1 MYKRQIKEAKERL
14 QNASNRQVFVEEVIE
29 NKKKAELELVKN
41 TEESGTMSK
50 TASESIEP
58 SKLIWTKLRNE
69 LIFRRRFMLFELYS
83 IYFTDR
89 SSGRRKERNCNCEK
103 FDMIRGLHL
112 PACNDRYEKAELELV
127 KNTEESGTMS
137 KAASELIE
145 PSKLIWT
152 KLRNELIF
160 RRRFML
166 FELYSIYFT
175 DRSSGRRKERNC
187 NCEKFDMIRG
197 LHLPACNDRYGHNE
211 IEITAALGHLT
222 NILLMIGRILNY
234 NFFSPMFFKSS
245 KSFILERNSHQI
257 FLLFDITSRSHRER
271 FVHAYFLLNR
281 NIIQLRRD
289 LGLNTI
295 ELDRPIQNLQ
305 DAILCAIGKSSLPCT
320 QIMRCLSIHSP
331 SIIIPLS
338 QNIPQKEN
346 NSIVL
351 KNTVKLRSRDD
362 NILDVVSA
370 KNDTFDVEKLCS
382 RSLS

>member
-1 MYKRQIKEAKERL
+1 METPEELKPTKLSYNDSDLKKIKELMDGVKSYAEKLGEKTNIFKGELDSNKSFDSMSSEVQNKQIRIRIYKQQIKEAKERL
-14 QNASNRQVFVEEVIE
+14 QNASNRQVLVEEVIE
-29 NKKKAELELVKN
+29 KKKKAEFELKN
-41 TEESGTMSK
+41 NSIESGVASK
-50 TASESIEP
+50 AAVESIEP
-58 SKLIWTKLRNE
+58 LRLTWTKLRNE

-89 SSGRRKERNCNCEK
+89 SPGRRKERTCNCAK
-103 FDMIRGLHL
+103 FDVIRGLHL
-112 PACNDRYEKAELELV
+112 PACDDR
-127 KNTEESGTMS
+127 
-137 KAASELIE
+137 
-145 PSKLIWT
+145 
-152 KLRNELIF
+152 
-160 RRRFML
+160 
-166 FELYSIYFT
+166 
-175 DRSSGRRKERNC
+175 
-187 NCEKFDMIRG
+187 
-197 LHLPACNDRYGHNE
+197 HGHNE

-245 KSFILERNSHQI
+245 KSFILERNTHQI
-257 FLLFDITSRSHRER
+257 FHLFDITSRSHRDR

-281 NIIQLRRD
+281 NIIQLRHD

-331 SIIIPLS
+331 SIVVPLTQS
-338 QNIPQKEN
+338 NIPQQNEN
-346 NSIVL
+346 NGNVVV
-351 KNTVKLRSRDD
+351 KNTVKLKARDD

-370 KNDTFDVEKLCS
+370 KNETFDVQKLCS